1 MPARPLLTTTLSYTQ
16 KHPVGHSLVIF
27 KSVLAEFLHP
37 TSHQRPLPCS
47 SCTYTPPATYSVIPL
62 TAEPLKPSEESASL
76 LEKNSESRTVPFMLL
91 MPTEALLWIRAN
103 CTRKSEPA
111 DPAAI
116 APVPLPVPLAPVRST
131 QLMEIPLPSARSR
144 LSEPLPSS
152 LTTGAGC
159 LAGPTEVG
167 GGPGSP
173 LSLSPAL
180 RVAWVETGYSPASTQ
195 DVVAVSGRSPLIALS
210 ISSPL

>member
-144 LSEPLPSS
+144 LSVPLPTSS
-152 LTTGAGC
+152 TLG
-159 LAGPTEVG
+159 VG
-167 GGPGSP
+167 FVAVLVVRVRSIVSTVPGSP

-180 RVAWVETGYSPASTQ
+180 RVACVETVYLPA
-195 DVVAVSGRSPLIALS
+195 
-210 ISSPL
+210 

>member
-16 KHPVGHSLVIF
+16 KHPVGHFGVIF

-47 SCTYTPPATYSVIPL
+47 SCTYTRPATYSVIPL
-62 TAEPLKPSEESASL
+62 TAEPLKPREESASL
-76 LEKNSESRTVPFMLL
+76 LEKNSESRTVPCMLL

-103 CTRKSEPA
+103 CTTKSEPA

-116 APVPLPVPLAPVRST
+116 APEPLPVPLAPLRST

-144 LSEPLPSS
+144 LSELVPRS
-152 LTTGAGC
+152 LTTG
-159 LAGPTEVG
+159 VG
-167 GGPGSP
+167 FVAVSTVVVVPGWP
-173 LSLSPAL
+173 MSLSPAL
-180 RVAWVETGYSPASTQ
+180 RVACAET
-195 DVVAVSGRSPLIALS
+195 
-210 ISSPL
+210 